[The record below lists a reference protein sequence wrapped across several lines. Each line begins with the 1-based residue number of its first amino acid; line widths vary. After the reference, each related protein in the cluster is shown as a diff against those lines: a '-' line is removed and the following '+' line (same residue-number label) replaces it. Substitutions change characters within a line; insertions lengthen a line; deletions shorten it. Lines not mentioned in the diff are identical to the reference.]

1 MKYLGKIDDII
12 YNGKIL
18 VRSTFRPNFGKTV
31 MDKHKIIIGK
41 IQQIIGPVQDPYIVI
56 TPKKEFK
63 TSFKLIGTDVY
74 LE

>member
-18 VRSTFRPNFGKTV
+18 IRTTFKPSFGKTV
-31 MDKHKIIIGK
+31 VDKHKKAIGK
-41 IQQIIGPVQDPYIVI
+41 IQQIIGPVQEPYII
-56 TPKKEFK
+56 ISPKKEFK
-63 TSFKLIGTDVY
+63 ASFKLIGTDVY